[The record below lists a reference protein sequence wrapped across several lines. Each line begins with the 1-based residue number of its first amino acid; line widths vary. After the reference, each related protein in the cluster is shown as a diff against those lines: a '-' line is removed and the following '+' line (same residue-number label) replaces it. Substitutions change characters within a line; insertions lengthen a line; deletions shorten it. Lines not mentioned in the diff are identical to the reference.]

1 MPPPDASSPC
11 WWGDQAIAF
20 TAARWSLYCCTGRRL
35 ELFHTS
41 SCGNQ
46 GGGLNM
52 IFTDYRGRFWRED
65 SNRLTLLSLPPDAR
79 CWWSG
84 DHFRPHTSCL

>member
-11 WWGDQAIAF
+11 WCGDQAIAF

-41 SCGNQ
+41 SCGDQ
-46 GGGLNM
+46 EPSTCFLPLWEAGEE
-52 IFTDYRGRFWRED
+52 GRF
-65 SNRLTLLSLPPDAR
+65 
-79 CWWSG
+79 G
-84 DHFRPHTSCL
+84 DHLVVVASGRQVLVVR